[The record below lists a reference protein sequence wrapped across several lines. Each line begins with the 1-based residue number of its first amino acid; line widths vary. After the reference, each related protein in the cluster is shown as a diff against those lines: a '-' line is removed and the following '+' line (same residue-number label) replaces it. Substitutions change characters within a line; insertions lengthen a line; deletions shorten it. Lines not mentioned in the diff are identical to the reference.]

1 MNAGIDEMIFRAY
14 FISLIIKT
22 GIEKE
27 PLAADL
33 RSAARQPL
41 FISQKQCL
49 SCLPQG
55 GCSSFRK

>member
-41 FISQKQCL
+41 FISQKQ
-49 SCLPQG
+49 G
-55 GCSSFRK
+55 